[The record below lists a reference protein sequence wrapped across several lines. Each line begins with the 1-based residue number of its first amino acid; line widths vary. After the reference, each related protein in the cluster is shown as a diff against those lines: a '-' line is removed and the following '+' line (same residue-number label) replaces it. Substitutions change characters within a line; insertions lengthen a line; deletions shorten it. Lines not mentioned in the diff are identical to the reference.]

1 MGSQATNKTPS
12 GRLMHHNRDTCGGT
26 TSDWGVRE
34 GACEEVGLALPR
46 LSGWDP
52 PSGGCPLEWSHL
64 CPERSLCPRVLS
76 SYHPL
81 CVCHSLAP
89 FLPLFRAYPRP
100 RQRLRPVLR
109 GNSSH
114 PLLLEL
120 GVTVQGGAS
129 RPYHSGFQTG
139 FPRALEFEGSASNP
153 VVPIFCF
160 CMDILQKTVCR

>member
-1 MGSQATNKTPS
+1 
-12 GRLMHHNRDTCGGT
+12 MHHNRDTCGGT

-34 GACEEVGLALPR
+34 GTCEEVGLALPR
-46 LSGWDP
+46 L
-52 PSGGCPLEWSHL
+52 GGIHFLEAALEGGPTFVLSIH
-64 CPERSLCPRVLS
+64 CGPRVLS

-100 RQRLRPVLR
+100 GQRLHPVLL
-109 GNSSH
+109 GNPSQ
-114 PLLLEL
+114 PLLPEL

-153 VVPIFCF
+153 VVQIFCF
-160 CMDILQKTVCR
+160 CMDILQKTVYR